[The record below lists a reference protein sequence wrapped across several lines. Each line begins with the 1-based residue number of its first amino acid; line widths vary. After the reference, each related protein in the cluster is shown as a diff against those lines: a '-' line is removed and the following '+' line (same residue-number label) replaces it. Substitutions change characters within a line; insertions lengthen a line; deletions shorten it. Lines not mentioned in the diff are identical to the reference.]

1 MNFDYEDIRK
11 EFENFKEQCNVPF
24 SSQEQEE
31 EVDDLEEDGGFM
43 AQVRKLLLPPAKCG
57 VYLSRLDIKVI
68 GLKLGEDVQV
78 RERKRMIRDI
88 MRAITSKDELKNFFD
103 VVKEEVDSKT
113 KIYDELI
120 AQYPVSKEIFED
132 KKEKAENFKAK
143 LDEIL
148 SEVEEEEI

>member
-88 MRAITSKDELKNFFD
+88 MRAITSKEELKNFFD
-103 VVKEEVDSKT
+103 IVKEEVDSKT

-120 AQYPVSKEIFED
+120 AQYPISKEIFED